1 MEYVAKV
8 TLYHNTKG
16 LIEEGTT
23 VEFTKEEVAEYDK
36 GYFKDLFET
45 VGAEEVAEVEPT
57 EEPVEETVE
66 PTEEPV
72 EETVEP
78 TEEKPK
84 AKTKG
89 KKAEETAE

>member
-1 MEYVAKV
+1 MLYIAKV

-16 LIEEGTT
+16 LIKDGET

-36 GYFKDLFET
+36 DYFKDLFET

-57 EEPVEETVE
+57 EETVE
-66 PTEEPV
+66 PT

>member
-36 GYFKDLFET
+36 DYFKDLFET

-57 EEPVEETVE
+57 EETVE
-66 PTEEPV
+66 T
-72 EETVEP
+72 T
-78 TEEKPK
+78 PK
-84 AKTKG
+84 KRG
-89 KKAEETAE
+89 KKVEETAE

>member
-36 GYFKDLFET
+36 DYFKDLFET

-57 EEPVEETVE
+57 EETVE
-66 PTEEPV
+66 TTPN
-72 EETVEP
+72 
-78 TEEKPK
+78 KR
-84 AKTKG
+84 G

>member
-1 MEYVAKV
+1 MEYIAKV

-36 GYFKDLFET
+36 DYFKDLFET
-45 VGAEEVAEVEPT
+45 VGAEEVAEVEET
-57 EEPVEETVE
+57 EETE
-66 PTEEPV
+66 PT
-72 EETVEP
+72 
-78 TEEKPK
+78 PK
-84 AKTKG
+84 KRG

>member
-1 MEYVAKV
+1 MEYIAKV

-36 GYFKDLFET
+36 DYFKDLFET
-45 VGAEEVAEVEPT
+45 VGAEEVAEVEEA
-57 EEPVEETVE
+57 EEAET
-66 PTEEPV
+66 T
-72 EETVEP
+72 
-78 TEEKPK
+78 PK
-84 AKTKG
+84 KRG

>member
-23 VEFTKEEVAEYDK
+23 VEFTKAEVAEYDK
-36 GYFKDLFET
+36 DYFKDLFET

-57 EEPVEETVE
+57 EEVAE
-66 PTEEPV
+66 
-72 EETVEP
+72 VEP

>member
-1 MEYVAKV
+1 MLV
-8 TLYHNTKG
+8 TTKKKIYLCDFG
-16 LIEEGTT
+16 VVDEGVEIDVSAEIIEQFGH
-23 VEFTKEEVAEYDK
+23 
-36 GYFKDLFET
+36 ET
-45 VGAEEVAEVEPT
+45 FDGIPVEVE
-57 EEPVEETVE
+57 EPTVE
-66 PTEEPV
+66 PT